1 MDSLR
6 EYLNECIAAISLYYL
21 ELVNRDVSYLKL
33 RISEIP
39 YDTDGNP
46 ELSYKHKFG
55 GCLIRYRYVVINP
68 KPQEAILYYGGII
81 PQTSLEWGGWFL
93 FITAHEMAHE
103 LYFIAEDSFRQNLIE
118 EAIVENFS
126 TSYLTS
132 ESENI
137 SSQKYEEELFAEY
150 LASMVVN
157 SGRFLY
163 LIKQFES
170 RFIKKWI

>member
-6 EYLNECIAAISLYYL
+6 EYLNECIIVISLYYF
-21 ELVNRDVSYLKL
+21 ELANRDVSYLKL

-46 ELSYKHKFG
+46 ELRYKHKFG
-55 GCLIRYRYVVINP
+55 GCLIRHKCVVINP

-81 PQTSLEWGGWFL
+81 PQTSLEWGRWFIL
-93 FITAHEMAHE
+93 ITAHEMAHE

-118 EAIVENFS
+118 SARKENFS
-126 TSYLTS
+126 TSYLVFES
-132 ESENI
+132 ESI
-137 SSQKYEEELFAEY
+137 SIQKYEEELFAEY

-157 SGRFLY
+157 SERFLY

-170 RFIKKWI
+170 RYIKKWI